1 MIEPT
6 LPQFHAL
13 HSGLPTHPKGQS
25 ERGPAPLTSSVV
37 HGKIFKVP
45 TATVTDR
52 KHAPVFVMGCHRS
65 GTNLLYDMLLSSG
78 GFAIYRGFLPI
89 YKILIPRFGSMEIR
103 GNREKILKTWLRS
116 KGFRRTGLD
125 AETLSARILDECRNG
140 GDFIRVVMDSV
151 ARAQQADRW
160 AVYDPDNVLHVERV
174 KRDIPNALFV
184 HIIRDGRDIAL
195 SLKKMGGFTPLPWDR
210 EQTHSLVATALY
222 WEWMIHQGRSHGRKF
237 PDDYIEIRYED
248 LITQP
253 QQTLNRLG
261 SFIDHDLDYGRIQQ
275 AGLGRLS
282 ETNSSFREEGAKEK
296 INPLGRWKER
306 LSQTEVAAIEATV
319 GDCLQENGYE
329 LSLSTDER
337 RRSLRQS
344 WMRSM
349 YPTFLGGK
357 LWMKLHTPV
366 GRLANMSALEL
377 EDEPAPVAESV
388 RS

>member
-1 MIEPT
+1 
-6 LPQFHAL
+6 
-13 HSGLPTHPKGQS
+13 
-25 ERGPAPLTSSVV
+25 
-37 HGKIFKVP
+37 
-45 TATVTDR
+45 
-52 KHAPVFVMGCHRS
+52 MGCHRS

-89 YKILIPRFGSMEIR
+89 YKILIPRFGSMKNR
-103 GNREKILKTWLRS
+103 ANREKILATWLRS

-125 AETLSARILDECRNG
+125 AEQLSQRILNECHNG

-151 ARAQQADRW
+151 AQSQQAQRW

-195 SLKKMGGFTPLPWDR
+195 SLKKMGGFAPLPWDR
-210 EQTHSLVATALY
+210 GQTDSLVATALY
-222 WEWMIHQGRSHGRKF
+222 WEWMIHRGRTAGRKF
-237 PDDYIEIRYED
+237 GADYIEIRYED
-248 LITQP
+248 LITKP
-253 QQTLNRLG
+253 QETLGKLG
-261 SFIDHDLDYGRIQQ
+261 GFIDHDLDYDQIQR

-296 INPLGRWKER
+296 LNPLGRWKER
-306 LSQTEVAAIEATV
+306 LTPTDVAAIEATV
-319 GDCLQENGYE
+319 GDCLEENGYE
-329 LSLSTDER
+329 LSLPAPER
-337 RRSLRQS
+337 HRGLRQLT
-344 WMRSM
+344 MRGM
-349 YPTFLGGK
+349 YPAFLGGK